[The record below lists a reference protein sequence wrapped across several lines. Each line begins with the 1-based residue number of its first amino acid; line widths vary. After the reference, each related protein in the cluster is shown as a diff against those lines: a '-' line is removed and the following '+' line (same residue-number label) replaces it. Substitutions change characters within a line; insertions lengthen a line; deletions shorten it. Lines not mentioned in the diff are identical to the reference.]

1 MRMNTPDILL
11 SFWGGKTYLRR
22 GADGEAGA
30 VVMEIGFKEKWK
42 AC

>member
-1 MRMNTPDILL
+1 MQMRTDILL

-22 GADGEAGA
+22 GADGEA
-30 VVMEIGFKEKWK
+30 VVMEIGFKQKWK